1 MRKGKST
8 SVSKHRIAREHDH
21 THILVL
27 ALKTTTPTVVKCFID
42 FYCNDGIIKKNHKKK
57 ISTMIYKS
65 HVYVIPRF
73 SDIDSEVNFD
83 FRYAQT
89 VFPTHTHPY
98 VSLNHIVLLYNKI
111 ILPYL
116 EVAVLKVSTQLLHS
130 YSYCDQ

>member
-1 MRKGKST
+1 
-8 SVSKHRIAREHDH
+8 
-21 THILVL
+21 
-27 ALKTTTPTVVKCFID
+27 
-42 FYCNDGIIKKNHKKK
+42 
-57 ISTMIYKS
+57 MIYKS

-89 VFPTHTHPY
+89 VIPTLTHPY